1 MSDNNDFWS
10 EFFKS
15 ENEDPDTSDA
25 TKIVP
30 EITEDPLPQE
40 FQTPQKESADNDD
53 ATKFF
58 DNFGHDPEDTGPK
71 AFKVNFDFDDA
82 YKDVKTPKPLARR
95 KERRSGCVGG
105 ILYGVFIICIS
116 LILGSFLWM
125 AAVDVLAL
133 GKPDSEI
140 ILTIPEDAF
149 VEGKVDV
156 EDEDGNVIGE
166 KDAMLADIDQI
177 SEIMY
182 DNGLIR
188 YKWLFKLFCKFSHA
202 STKIGE
208 GTYTLNTKF
217 DYRAL
222 VYGTTPGSA
231 KLVEVSVMIPE
242 GYTMKQIFAKLEENE
257 VCTQDELWEAAK
269 TYSFENDYKFLSNLP
284 PKGDQYRLEGYLF
297 PDTYYFYMNDDPV
310 RVIKKFLANFE
321 NKFGEMYIDRAAE
334 LGYSMHDIVII
345 ASMIEREASS
355 HEGERDMIA
364 SVIYNRINSS
374 NFYCLQIDATIL
386 YGMDRNGD
394 AGEKLSTEYDSP
406 YNTYQNGGLPPGP
419 IANPGEASI
428 RGALYPESSSYYYY
442 ALHKDEGAGTWHEFF
457 TNYDS
462 FLNFVN
468 SDSYGG

>member
-1 MSDNNDFWS
+1 MSDKNDFWS
-10 EFFKS
+10 DFLN
-15 ENEDPDTSDA
+15 NEVDETGNSDDTR
-25 TKIVP
+25 IVP
-30 EITEDPLPQE
+30 DVGSTPLKQE
-40 FQTPQKESADNDD
+40 FQIPAADSDSMDD
-53 ATKFF
+53 ATRFF
-58 DNFGHDPEDTGPK
+58 DGYGLDKDDTGPK
-71 AFKVNFDFDDA
+71 AFKINFDFDNE
-82 YKDVKTPKPLARR
+82 YKEVNAPRPLERR
-95 KERRSGCVGG
+95 KERRTGCVGG

-140 ILTIPEDAF
+140 ILKIPESAF
-149 VEGKVDV
+149 YEGEIDV
-156 EDEDGNVIGE
+156 EDDEGNVIGKE
-166 KDAMLADIDQI
+166 KATLADIDQI
-177 SEIMY
+177 SDIMY

-231 KLVEVSVMIPE
+231 QLVEVSVMIPE
-242 GYTMKQIFAKLEENE
+242 GYTLKQIFAKLEENE

-269 TYSFENDYKFLSNLP
+269 TYAFENDFDFLDSIP
-284 PKGDQYRLEGYLF
+284 ARGDQYRLEGYLF

-310 RVIKKFLANFE
+310 RVIKKFLSNFE
-321 NKFGEMYIDRAAE
+321 NKFGEVYIERAQE
-334 LGYSMHDIVII
+334 LGYSIHDIVII

-355 HEGERDMIA
+355 YEGERDLIA

-374 NFYCLQIDATIL
+374 NFYCLQIDATII

-394 AGEKLSTEYDSP
+394 AGQKLSTEYESP

-428 RGALYPESSSYYYY
+428 RGALYPESTSYYYY

-462 FLNFVN
+462 FLRFVN